1 MPNEREIKLK
11 TELSN
16 HGNSKHPLSAQT
28 LRKKIRLLVADD
40 HPIMREGIKRILKD
54 CLDISVEGEAANGHE
69 VIAML
74 KNGEFDQLILDLSMP
89 GRSGIEL
96 IRQIKKQIPNVPV
109 LVLTMHDEN
118 QYAIRAIRAG
128 AQGYLNKDSAYQQ
141 LIVAIRKIAS
151 GHPYISFEVAEQL
164 VSNIYSPHEELPHK
178 NFSER
183 EFQVFSLL
191 AEGKSIT
198 EISDQFYLS
207 IKTISTHKTNLMK
220 KMRIHT
226 ISELV
231 QYAIKNNLINSL
243 H

>member
-1 MPNEREIKLK
+1 MKATSSRDESHEHSL
-11 TELSN
+11 L
-16 HGNSKHPLSAQT
+16 T
-28 LRKKIRLLVADD
+28 LAMRKNVRVLIADD
-40 HPIMREGIKRILKD
+40 HPLMREGIKRILKD
-54 CLDISVEGEAANGHE
+54 CPDISVVGEATNGHE

-74 KNGEFDQLILDLSMP
+74 KQGEYDQVILDLSMP

-96 IRQIKKQIPNVPV
+96 IRQVRKQIPNVPV
-109 LVLTMHDEN
+109 LVLTMYDED

-128 AQGYLNKDSAYQQ
+128 AQGYLNKDCAYQQ
-141 LIVAIRKIAS
+141 LIIAIRKIAS

-164 VSNIYSPHEELPHK
+164 VSNIYSPQEELPHK
-178 NFSER
+178 NFSDR

-198 EISDQFYLS
+198 EIADQFFLS
-207 IKTISTHKTNLMK
+207 IKTVSTHKTNLMK

-231 QYAIKNNLINSL
+231 QYAVKNNLISAP